1 MEMKALS
8 LMFLSLFSF
17 SGMTTDWV
25 DVSRQDVLKNENK
38 DWLIID
44 VRSAAEYAEG
54 HVPGAINIAHSEIA
68 GQLPTII
75 AHQDKPVV
83 LYCRSGYRAGKAAKV
98 LSENNFSDIRHLE
111 GDMKGWLEAGL
122 TVEK

>member
-1 MEMKALS
+1 MKMKALS
-8 LMFLSLFSF
+8 LLFLSLFSF
-17 SGMTTDWV
+17 TGMTADWV
-25 DVSRQDVLKNENK
+25 DVSQQDVLKAENK

-44 VRSAAEYAEG
+44 VRSAEEFADG
-54 HVPGAINIAHSEIA
+54 HVPGAINIAHTEIA
-68 GQLPTII
+68 EQLPSII
-75 AHQDKPVV
+75 AHQNKPVV
-83 LYCRSGYRAGKAAKV
+83 LYCRSGYRARKAANV